1 MVGQH
6 RGGKEEEREV
16 EGMCGLHRPEQSLS
30 KRSFPLPRI
39 DQLVDATLGH
49 PRMSFL
55 DAF

>member
-30 KRSFPLPRI
+30 KRSFPLLRI